1 MDEVDREVARWR
13 YKRQLSP
20 TTPRPTTRGT
30 APPPAYMI
38 DPIANDK
45 PQSDIA
51 AGETVRRR
59 LYEAAKANLQ
69 MENRFSTS
77 WAASKF
83 QFLDTQKFMYIHK

>member
-38 DPIANDK
+38 DPITNNQ
-45 PQSDIA
+45 PQSNIA
-51 AGETVRRR
+51 AGETVTFNKKETIKRQTDVNSIPV
-59 LYEAAKANLQ
+59 KQING
-69 MENRFSTS
+69 MNRESQL
-77 WAASKF
+77 WK
-83 QFLDTQKFMYIHK
+83 